1 MKVLESE
8 CKNATIKWINCLM
21 IQRKLPTKWI
31 REGIWYCLPACF
43 FFLRHILVETC
54 IYCSHTRSKLLT
66 ITAQLMV
73 RKKVQTCSS
82 SNPSIINMKYFFGW
96 CNKLEA
102 SIQIWTAKKSLSVLQ
117 NNGKPLINWFYPVTN
132 HAQTSPIS
140 LPVCSHLI
148 HLQHKCNSFTSIQL

>member
-1 MKVLESE
+1 MQKCYNKMNKLLDDSAEVAN
-8 CKNATIKWINCLM
+8 KMNPRGYM
-21 IQRKLPTKWI
+21 VLPTS
-31 REGIWYCLPACF
+31 LF
-43 FFLRHILVETC
+43 LFLRHILVETC

-102 SIQIWTAKKSLSVLQ
+102 SIQIWTSKKSLSVLQ
-117 NNGKPLINWFYPVTN
+117 NNGKLLINWFYPVTN

-148 HLQHKCNSFTSIQL
+148 HLQHKGNSFTSIQL